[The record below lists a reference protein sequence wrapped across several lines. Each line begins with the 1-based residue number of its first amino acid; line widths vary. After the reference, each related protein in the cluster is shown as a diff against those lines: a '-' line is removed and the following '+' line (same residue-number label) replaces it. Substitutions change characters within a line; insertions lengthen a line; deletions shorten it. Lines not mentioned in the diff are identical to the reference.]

1 MAHEIG
7 HSLGMEHDFIGQDA
21 TNIKKDPSGKGKC
34 KGIMDYIDSTGGWS
48 GCSNAD
54 IKKYL
59 NGLKKNCLLRKYLFY
74 SILSLFNVP

>member
-1 MAHEIG
+1 MD
-7 HSLGMEHDFIGQDA
+7 HDFIGQDSS
-21 TNIKKDPSGKGKC
+21 NLRNDPSGKGKC
-34 KGIMDYIDSTGGWS
+34 KGVMDYIDSTGGWS

-74 SILSLFNVP
+74 VYLHLFNLS